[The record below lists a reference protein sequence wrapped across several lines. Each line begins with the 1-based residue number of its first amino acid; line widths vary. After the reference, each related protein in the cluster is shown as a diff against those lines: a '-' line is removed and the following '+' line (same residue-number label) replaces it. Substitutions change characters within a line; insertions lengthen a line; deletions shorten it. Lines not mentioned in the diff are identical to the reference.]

1 MKLQSIASLLILGTA
16 TLVTSSLSLL
26 NYTSPASAQCVG
38 AITNVDLVMRGS
50 KTPTQFNNKTTTS
63 TDGSCIGNGT
73 SQTGSIVVVDANN
86 PTTINRSNEIKFGGG
101 TPNPT
106 GVGAPTVFNNA
117 TVQVDVYNPALNL
130 LAK

>member
-1 MKLQSIASLLILGTA
+1 MKFQSIASLLILGTA

-26 NYTSPASAQCVG
+26 TDTSPASAQCVG

-50 KTPTQFNNKTTTS
+50 KTPTQFNNKTITS
-63 TDGSCIGNGT
+63 NDGPCTGNAA
-73 SQTGSIVVVDANN
+73 SQTGSTVVVDAKN
-86 PTTINRSNEIKFGGG
+86 PTTINRSNDIKFGGG

-106 GVGAPTVFNNA
+106 GVSGPTVFNNA

-130 LAK
+130 LKK